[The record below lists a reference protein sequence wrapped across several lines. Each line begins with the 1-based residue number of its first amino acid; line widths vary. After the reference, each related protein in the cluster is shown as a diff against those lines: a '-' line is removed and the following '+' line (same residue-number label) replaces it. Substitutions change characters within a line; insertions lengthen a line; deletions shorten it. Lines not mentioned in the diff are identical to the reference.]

1 MKRFVLLL
9 LSLLTSCSA
18 SQSVSAGS
26 NTGVQNLNPG
36 WTYVQAMAPGISCAS
51 TTCALTQF
59 TPTVAG
65 SVWIVITTNASNI
78 SPSSI
83 TLGGGTWV
91 HCTACQGYTS
101 GLFATDIY
109 YNLGGTTGTSTIDV
123 NYATAPSTPSL
134 AEFIE
139 ISPPSG
145 YTASYDTGGYNAS
158 ATCTTTCTGAT
169 LTLSGNDAIIMPTD
183 YLTNWNGWNFIT
195 GGTGYS
201 WFADWTGDGLCLNCT
216 LGTAPSASVTTSPV
230 GGWVGAEIAFKSTA
244 GTFST
249 PAPVFNFANIT
260 SPNGAAEYNCS
271 PTCSITIPST
281 TAGNLLYVEASTEVY
296 GDYISSISGGGTWVI
311 PTGCQEQITT
321 PSTLNVS
328 CAYVLSATGSTTS
341 VSITLD
347 GSSSATGLAVFEV
360 HRTSGT
366 WALDTDGATAN
377 TASFTPTLQA
387 LTLSGT
393 NDVIFQAM
401 GDQGGIESCQFLP
414 WYTFNQPLT
423 TNTSIFA
430 LLNTA
435 GTPSTPVC
443 YNPQDSAT
451 VVHGVAFK

>member
-26 NTGVQNLNPG
+26 NPGIQNLNPG

-123 NYATAPSTPSL
+123 NYATAPSTPSF

-216 LGTAPSASVTTSPV
+216 ARNCAVSISDYLTSWRMGGRRNCFQEHGRNVLDTRARVQLRQHNLSQRSSRIQLQPNMLYYDPLHHGREPALRGSLNRGTWRLHLFDLGRWNLGHSDRVP
-230 GGWVGAEIAFKSTA
+230 
-244 GTFST
+244 GTNNNPKHSQR
-249 PAPVFNFANIT
+249 
-260 SPNGAAEYNCS
+260 ELRL
-271 PTCSITIPST
+271 CSIGDGQHYI
-281 TAGNLLYVEASTEVY
+281 GFDHHGRKLLGYWT
-296 GDYISSISGGGTWVI
+296 
-311 PTGCQEQITT
+311 C
-321 PSTLNVS
+321 
-328 CAYVLSATGSTTS
+328 
-341 VSITLD
+341 
-347 GSSSATGLAVFEV
+347 
-360 HRTSGT
+360 
-366 WALDTDGATAN
+366 
-377 TASFTPTLQA
+377 
-387 LTLSGT
+387 
-393 NDVIFQAM
+393 
-401 GDQGGIESCQFLP
+401 
-414 WYTFNQPLT
+414 
-423 TNTSIFA
+423 
-430 LLNTA
+430 
-435 GTPSTPVC
+435 
-443 YNPQDSAT
+443 
-451 VVHGVAFK
+451 GV